1 MCPELR
7 EGHSRQRKGFAEVLR
22 RGLTLLCWEDR
33 KRLFR
38 LL

>member
-1 MCPELR
+1 MCPEL
-7 EGHSRQRKGFAEVLR
+7 GQGYSRQRKGFAKVLR
-22 RGLTLLCWEDR
+22 RGLSLLCWEDR